1 MELRDKLARRAA
13 KAGVSLSD
21 SAAAKMAEYFELLRK
36 WNRKVALTSLPVET
50 SGDEAIDRLLI
61 EPIVAVKYL
70 PKPASAIIDIGSGG
84 GSPAIP
90 IKVTAPEAS
99 MRMVESKTR
108 KVAFLREAVRVL
120 SLERTEVEPVRV
132 EELLSRPSLHDSAD
146 AVTIRAV
153 RVDRKLVLAVQS
165 LMRPGGSLLV
175 FTSQSLPLQPFTGS
189 ELEPVATYPLVA
201 HSGSQLAIF
210 RRAKVLI

>member
-108 KVAFLREAVRVL
+108 KVAFLREAIRILESRANGCGAGPGRGAAFAAIAPRFGGCSHDPGCSSGPKAGPGRSIPDAPRRV
-120 SLERTEVEPVRV
+120 SSCFHDARACRY
-132 EELLSRPSLHDSAD
+132 SRSRAPNSSPSLLTH
-146 AVTIRAV
+146 
-153 RVDRKLVLAVQS
+153 
-165 LMRPGGSLLV
+165 
-175 FTSQSLPLQPFTGS
+175 
-189 ELEPVATYPLVA
+189 
-201 HSGSQLAIF
+201 
-210 RRAKVLI
+210 